1 VTRPVL
7 KRALADVVTAGKLED
22 TVVLLI
28 DVEVVSIMCGSVHN
42 SSVLAMIFVF
52 PESLLA

>member
-28 DVEVVSIMCGSVHN
+28 DVEVVSIMCGPVHN